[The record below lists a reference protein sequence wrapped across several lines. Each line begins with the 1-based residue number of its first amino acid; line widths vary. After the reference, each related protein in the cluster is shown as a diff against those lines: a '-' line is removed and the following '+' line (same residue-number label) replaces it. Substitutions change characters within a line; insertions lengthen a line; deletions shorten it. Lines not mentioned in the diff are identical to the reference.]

1 MAIQIP
7 IATLAAPVLLQ
18 TDTIYQVTDLT
29 ASTSYDFVLTEDSGK
44 FLHVTIAKEEAMTT
58 ILFDHDPANGTVLDF
73 ATPAGTTSAFLK
85 VTAVTGASPYLVMK
99 ASPVVTDTPLV
110 VPALPGKWYKKDGLT
125 IGKVYEVKVSSE
137 VSSEVPVTIFSGFG
151 AAFNLNALQYN
162 PVQTLQTGSFL
173 VTATAANMWLYV
185 DGADPAN
192 ISVTEAVPVVGM
204 QPVQVTLFSQTGA
217 TVNIPADSPAGIYR
231 LDFVAND
238 PADATT
244 FDAKVEL
251 QMVPL
256 MSEGTGKLAAGF
268 GPVHPVNGRIFTGN
282 SLRGMAIFRVP
293 AKQTSPL
300 AVASYTKGT
309 TGTGTQIYGA
319 FAVSYI
325 GNLSA

>member
-7 IATLAAPVLLQ
+7 IASLAEPNLLQ
-18 TDTIYQVTDLT
+18 VDTVYQVTGLT
-29 ASTSYDFVLTEDSGK
+29 ASKSYDFVVTEPSGK
-44 FLHVTIAKEEAMTT
+44 FVHMVIAKEEALTT
-58 ILFDHDPANGTVLDF
+58 IIYEHEPVNGTVLDF
-73 ATPAGTTSAFLK
+73 ATPAGVTSVFLK
-85 VTAVTGASPYLVMK
+85 VTAVSGATPYLTMAASK
-99 ASPVVTDTPLV
+99 AVTDTALV
-110 VPALPGKWYKKDGLT
+110 VPAVPETWYKVTSLT
-125 IGKVYEVKVSSE
+125 VGDVYEVKVSSE
-137 VSSEVPVTIFSGFG
+137 VPVTIQSGFG
-151 AAFNLNALQYN
+151 ASFDLNALQYN
-162 PVQTLQTGSFL
+162 PPQTLQTGSFL

-204 QPVQVTLFSQTGA
+204 QPVQVILISQTGA
-217 TVNIPADSPAGIYR
+217 TINIPAGSPAGIYR

-268 GPVHPVNGRIFTGN
+268 GPVHPVEGRIYTGN
-282 SLRGMAIFRVP
+282 SLRGMALFRVP
-293 AKQTSPL
+293 AKRTSPL

-309 TGTGTQIYGA
+309 TGTGTQIYGQ
-319 FAVSYI
+319 FALTYI

>member
-7 IATLAAPVLLQ
+7 IASLTEPNLLQ
-18 TDTIYQVTDLT
+18 VDTVYQVTDLT
-29 ASTSYDFVLTEDSGK
+29 ASKSYDFVVTEPTGK
-44 FLHVTIAKEEAMTT
+44 FIHLVIAQEEALTT
-58 ILFDHDPANGTVLDF
+58 VIYEHEPVNGTVLDF
-73 ATPAGTTSAFLK
+73 ATPADVTSVFLK
-85 VTAVTGASPYLVMK
+85 VTAVSGATPYLTMAASK
-99 ASPVVTDTPLV
+99 AVTDTALV
-110 VPALPGKWYKKDGLT
+110 VSAVPETWYKVTSLT
-125 IGKVYEVKVSSE
+125 EGDVYEVKVSSE
-137 VSSEVPVTIFSGFG
+137 VPVTIQSGFG
-151 AAFNLNALQYN
+151 ASFDLNALQYN
-162 PVQTLQTGSFL
+162 PPQTLQTGSFL

-192 ISVTEAVPVVGM
+192 ISVTKAVPVVGM
-204 QPVQVTLFSQTGA
+204 QPVQVTLFTQTGA
-217 TVNIPADSPAGIYR
+217 TVNIPAGSPAGIYR

-251 QMVPL
+251 QMDPL

-268 GPVHPVNGRIFTGN
+268 GPVQPANGRIFTGN

-293 AKQTSPL
+293 GKQTSPL

-309 TGTGTQIYGA
+309 TGTGTQINGA

>member
-7 IATLAAPVLLQ
+7 IATLANPVLLQ
-18 TDTIYQVTDLT
+18 TDTIYQVTGLT

-73 ATPAGTTSAFLK
+73 LNPAGSTSVFLK

-99 ASPVVTDTPLV
+99 ATAAVTDTPLV
-110 VPALPGKWYKKDGLT
+110 VPALPGKWYKKDDLT
-125 IGKVYEVKVSSE
+125 AGKVYEVK

-173 VTATAANMWLYV
+173 VTATATNMWLYV

-204 QPVQVTLFSQTGA
+204 QPVQVTLFTQTGA
-217 TVNIPADSPAGIYR
+217 TVNIPAGSPAGIYR

-268 GPVHPVNGRIFTGN
+268 GPVQPVNGRIFTGN

-293 AKQTSPL
+293 DKQTSPL

-309 TGTGTQIYGA
+309 TGTGTQINGA

>member
-7 IATLAAPVLLQ
+7 IASLAEPNLLQ
-18 TDTIYQVTDLT
+18 TDTIYQVTGLT

-73 ATPAGTTSAFLK
+73 LNPAGSASVFLK

-99 ASPVVTDTPLV
+99 ATAAVTDTPLV
-110 VPALPGKWYKKDGLT
+110 VPALPGQWYKKDGLT
-125 IGKVYEVKVSSE
+125 IGKVYEIK

-192 ISVTEAVPVVGM
+192 ISIAEAVPVVGM
-204 QPVQVTLFSQTGA
+204 QPVTVTIFSQTGG
-217 TVNIPADSPAGIYR
+217 TINIPAGSPAGIYR

-268 GPVHPVNGRIFTGN
+268 GPVHPVNGRIYTGN

-293 AKQTSPL
+293 DKQTSPL

>member
-7 IATLAAPVLLQ
+7 IASLAEPNLLQ
-18 TDTIYQVTDLT
+18 TDTIYQVTGLT

-73 ATPAGTTSAFLK
+73 LNPAGSASVFLK

-99 ASPVVTDTPLV
+99 ATAAVTDTPLV
-110 VPALPGKWYKKDGLT
+110 VPALPGQWYKKDGLT
-125 IGKVYEVKVSSE
+125 IGKVYEIK

-151 AAFNLNALQYN
+151 AAFDLNALQYN

-173 VTATAANMWLYV
+173 VTASAVNMWLYV

-192 ISVTEAVPVVGM
+192 ISIAEAVPVVGM
-204 QPVQVTLFSQTGA
+204 QPVTVTIFGQTGG
-217 TVNIPADSPAGIYR
+217 TINLPVGSPAGIYR

-238 PADATT
+238 PTDATT
-244 FDAKVEL
+244 YDAKIVFDL
-251 QMVPL
+251 VPL
-256 MSEGTGKLAAGF
+256 LANAVGSLSTTGL
-268 GPVHPVNGRIFTGN
+268 GPVKPGADSKTLTGN
-282 SLRGMAIFRVP
+282 NLRGCGIV
-293 AKQTSPL
+293 Q
-300 AVASYTKGT
+300 VASAPQTPLPVAAYTAPT
-309 TGTGTQIYGA
+309 TGTASQISGQ
-319 FAVSYI
+319 FALTYI